1 MNHPNNQT
9 STFELIYIIV
19 NFGLGSKVLKL
30 AKKNGIKGGTVVI
43 GKGTVKHDLLNFF
56 SLYDERKEIVMI
68 GSDSVTAN
76 IVIDK
81 VYKHFKMNK
90 PNHGIIFTIK
100 MNQVVGSSQYQKPVK
115 PIKRSEKHME
125 YQVIVTIVNRGSAQD
140 VIEVAN
146 EAGSRGGTII
156 NARGSGTHETSKI
169 FNMEIEP
176 EKEMVM
182 ILSRK
187 DITDKIVENI
197 RVKLE
202 LDKPGK
208 GILFIQDVQQAYG
221 IYEEKTK
228 EV

>member
-208 GILFIQDVQQAYG
+208 GILFIQDVHQAYG

-228 EV
+228 EA

>member
-56 SLYDERKEIVMI
+56 SLYDKRKEIVMI

-115 PIKRSEKHME
+115 PIKRSEKNME

-156 NARGSGTHETSKI
+156 KARGSGTHETSKI

-208 GILFIQDVQQAYG
+208 GILFIQDVHQAYG

-228 EV
+228 EA

>member
-1 MNHPNNQT
+1 
-9 STFELIYIIV
+9 
-19 NFGLGSKVLKL
+19 
-30 AKKNGIKGGTVVI
+30 
-43 GKGTVKHDLLNFF
+43 
-56 SLYDERKEIVMI
+56 MI

-100 MNQVVGSSQYQKPVK
+100 MNQVVGSSQYQKPVN

-176 EKEMVM
+176 EK
-182 ILSRK
+182 RNGY
-187 DITDKIVENI
+187 D
-197 RVKLE
+197 
-202 LDKPGK
+202 
-208 GILFIQDVQQAYG
+208 FI
-221 IYEEKTK
+221 
-228 EV
+228 

>member
-100 MNQVVGSSQYQKPVK
+100 MNQVVGSSQYQKPVN

-208 GILFIQDVQQAYG
+208 GILFIQDVHQAYG

-228 EV
+228 EA

>member
-56 SLYDERKEIVMI
+56 SLYDKRKEIVMI

-208 GILFIQDVQQAYG
+208 GILFIQDVHQAYG

-228 EV
+228 EA

>member
-187 DITDKIVENI
+187 DITDRIVENI

-208 GILFIQDVQQAYG
+208 GILFIQDVHQAYG

-228 EV
+228 EA